1 MDLLSYLGYAL
12 ALLVGISLGLVGSG
26 GSILTVPILVYLMK
40 IEPFLATAYSLFIVG
55 STAAVGSIK
64 NIIDKTINYKI
75 VLLFGIPSLLTV
87 FATRAFLLPLIPNS
101 FVIGDFTIPKS
112 LALMILFSIVMLAA
126 SIKMIKPASAD
137 INTPKKLEI
146 KTIPLLIQ
154 SILIGLVA
162 GTVGAGGG
170 FLIVP
175 ALVLGSKIPMKEAV
189 ATSLAIVTIQSLFG
203 FLGDLSHQ
211 AVDWKLL
218 LTFSMIAIIGIFI
231 GIFLSKKI
239 ADTKLKTYF
248 GWFVL
253 TMACYIITVELLF

>member
-1 MDLLSYLGYAL
+1 MDLLSYLGYIL

-26 GSILTVPILVYLMK
+26 GSILTVPVLVYLMK
-40 IEPFLATAYSLFIVG
+40 IEPFIATAYSLFIVG

-64 NIIDKTINYKI
+64 NILDKTINYKI
-75 VLLFGIPSLLTV
+75 VLIFGIPSLLTV
-87 FATRAFLLPLIPNS
+87 FATRAFLLPLLPNS
-101 FVIGDFTIPKS
+101 FTIGSYTLAKD
-112 LALMILFSIVMLAA
+112 LALMIFFSIVMLIA
-126 SIKMIKPASAD
+126 SIKMIKPTAAD
-137 INTPKKLEI
+137 MNTPKDFEI
-146 KTIPLLIQ
+146 RTPSLLIQ
-154 SILIGLVA
+154 SIIIGLIA

-170 FLIVP
+170 FLIIP

-189 ATSLAIVTIQSLFG
+189 ATSLAIVTVQSLFG

-211 AVDWKLL
+211 EVDWKLL

>member
-1 MDLLSYLGYAL
+1 MDPLFYLGYSL

-26 GSILTVPILVYLMK
+26 GSILTVPILVYLMR

-55 STAAVGSIK
+55 STAAIGSLK
-64 NIIDKTINYKI
+64 NILDKTINYKI
-75 VLLFGIPSLLTV
+75 VLIFGIPSLLTV
-87 FATRAFLLPLIPNS
+87 FATRAFILPLIPE
-101 FVIGDFTIPKS
+101 VIGLGILDLPKNQ
-112 LALMILFSIVMLAA
+112 ALMMLFSLVMFVA
-126 SIKMIKPASAD
+126 SVKMIQPTAAD
-137 INTPKKLEI
+137 LNTPKEI
-146 KTIPLLIQ
+146 DLNSASLVVQ

-175 ALVLGSKIPMKEAV
+175 ALVLGSKIPMKQAV

-211 AVDWKLL
+211 EVDWSLL
-218 LTFSMIAIIGIFI
+218 LSFSSVAIIGIFI

-239 ADTKLKTYF
+239 ADTKLKSYF

-253 TMACYIITVELLF
+253 AMACYIIAAEVLF